1 MLRTDI
7 LFTGIK
13 AREIAMLI
21 VYLILINLQQRF
33 SGLYPAVVP
42 HIKSP
47 DIEIKKQCSQGTKK
61 CPDCIGQ

>member
-7 LFTGIK
+7 LLASFK

-33 SGLYPAVVP
+33 PGFYLAVVP
-42 HIKSP
+42 HIKTP
-47 DIEIKKQCSQGTKK
+47 DVKI
-61 CPDCIGQ
+61 